1 MRKASTQA
9 SIHCPIGLFT
19 RQEEQIIGL
28 TREINQAP
36 TAAKKAPWAQELTE
50 AAEALLACESYDEG
64 STDCRLCRNFSELRR
79 RTAALILKAG
89 HLGR

>member
-9 SIHCPIGLFT
+9 SIHCPIDLFT

-28 TREINQAP
+28 TQEINQAP
-36 TAAKKAPWAQELTE
+36 TAARKAPWAQELTE
-50 AAEALLACESYDEG
+50 AVDALLACESYDEG